1 MVPVKQLPDLLA
13 VVPGRVRALTTE
25 EVKALLASGSMSIAG
40 HVVRKEGVFVNSKF
54 TGDTSKYD
62 AASGGSGSVVVV
74 VNHVMSPELLELVCR
89 AFASVFVYACSN
101 VVVYV
106 CLLLVCVTLCM
117 RASLCMHM
125 YVFVAHVC
133 DSLCVFAH
141 RRSRPPS

>member
-1 MVPVKQLPDLLA
+1 MVKQLSDLLA

-40 HVVRKEGVFVNSKF
+40 HVVRKEDVFVNSKF

-89 AFASVFVYACSN
+89 ASTSARACVRVFVRSCVCECS
-101 VVVYV
+101 
-106 CLLLVCVTLCM
+106 LLVCV
-117 RASLCMHM
+117 
-125 YVFVAHVC
+125 
-133 DSLCVFAH
+133 
-141 RRSRPPS
+141 

>member
-1 MVPVKQLPDLLA
+1 MVKQLSDLLA

-25 EVKALLASGSMSIAG
+25 EVKALLASGSMNIAG
-40 HVVRKEGVFVNSKF
+40 HVVRKEDVFVNSKF

-89 AFASVFVYACSN
+89 AFASARACVCSC

-106 CLLLVCVTLCM
+106 NVRCSCV
-117 RASLCMHM
+117 
-125 YVFVAHVC
+125 
-133 DSLCVFAH
+133 
-141 RRSRPPS
+141 